1 MILKKFSQIMKIKS
15 LKVLTQNKFLT
26 NVPILFA
33 QIKAGYNSKK
43 IRD

>member
-1 MILKKFSQIMKIKS
+1 MILKTFSQIMKIKS
-15 LKVLTQNKFLT
+15 LKVLTQKNFLT